1 MGKKVKLK
9 KRKKLE
15 KERPFDDSD
24 TVIQWREDF
33 VQDYI
38 KEPLMRKAV
47 ETPVV
52 ERVVTEDMERDMIVQ
67 DEEDDIGVR
76 TRQKQLPAMP
86 LDAEF
91 MSSMQNSVESTI
103 LKDVQNN
110 LRFYNDAI
118 RNPATTELGKVF
130 LLGVVRQL
138 RYWSMTQTPQPE
150 IAEGNTAIDWVLGNL
165 LDRIDQDMSLLS
177 KHFSPEI
184 DKVYF
189 RRWKLELQILKKEL
203 IHRKEQSDLARKE
216 LEEQGFDPLNSDTP
230 QKIPLPETNIIQ
242 WVKENP
248 DLVDLVLNDPTQAD
262 NLLQLA
268 WSEIFNNDSSIE
280 YLNLLDT
287 FGLRAQMDFQTQEA
301 FQSLITKMKKGSA
314 NEIHSLL
321 QDSDFSGLTPEIKR
335 AFDVLKETS
344 FLPIIQKLLK
354 LYGGG
359 GAELVTAT
367 QEDTSMFSQILRSY
381 GTNE

>member
-1 MGKKVKLK
+1 MGKKIKLK
-9 KRKKLE
+9 KRKKIE

-52 ERVVTEDMERDMIVQ
+52 ERVVTEDMEKDMLVQ
-67 DEEDDIGVR
+67 DEDDDIGVR
-76 TRQKQLPAMP
+76 TREKQLPAMP

-91 MSSMQNSVESTI
+91 MSSMQNSVEST
-103 LKDVQNN
+103 LLQDVQNN

-138 RYWSMTQTPQPE
+138 RYWAMTQTPQPD
-150 IAEGNTAIDWVLGNL
+150 ISEGNTAIDWVLNNL
-165 LDRIDQDMSLLS
+165 LDRIDQDMTLLS
-177 KHFSPEI
+177 KHFNPEI

-189 RRWKLELQILKKEL
+189 RRWKLEVQILKKEL
-203 IHRKEQSDLARKE
+203 LLRKAQSDQVRKEI
-216 LEEQGFDPLNSDTP
+216 EEQGFDPLNADAP
-230 QKIPLPETNIIQ
+230 QKIPLPETNVIQ

-248 DLVDLVLNDPTQAD
+248 ELVDLVLNDPAQAD
-262 NLLQLA
+262 TLVTLA

-287 FGLRAQMDFQTQEA
+287 FGLRAQMDFQQQEA
-301 FQSLITKMKKGSA
+301 FQGLIKKMKKGSA
-314 NEIHSLL
+314 NEVRRLL
-321 QDSDFSGLTPEIKR
+321 KDSDFSGLTPEIKR
-335 AFDVLKETS
+335 AVNVLKETN

-354 LYGGG
+354 MYGGG
-359 GAELVTAT
+359 GAELIITT
-367 QEDTSMFSQILRSY
+367 QEDSTMFSQFLRSY
-381 GTNE
+381 GNKE

>member
-9 KRKKLE
+9 KRKKIE

-52 ERVVTEDMERDMIVQ
+52 ERVVTEDMEKDILVRDE
-67 DEEDDIGVR
+67 DDDIGVR
-76 TRQKQLPAMP
+76 TREKQLPAMP

-91 MSSMQNSVESTI
+91 MSSMQNSVETTL

-138 RYWSMTQTPQPE
+138 RYWAMTQGPQPE
-150 IAEGNTAIDWVLGNL
+150 ISEGNTAIDWVLDNL
-165 LDRIDQDMSLLS
+165 LDRIDQDMTLLS
-177 KHFSPEI
+177 KHFNPEI

-189 RRWKLELQILKKEL
+189 RRWKLEVQILKKEL
-203 IHRKEQSDLARKE
+203 ILRKEQSDLVRKE
-216 LEEQGFDPLNSDTP
+216 IEEQGFNPEDSDAP
-230 QKIPLPETNIIQ
+230 QKIPLPETNVLQ

-248 DLVDLVLNDPTQAD
+248 ELVELILNDPTQAE
-262 NLLQLA
+262 NLINIA
-268 WSEIFNNDSSIE
+268 WSEIFNNDASIE
-280 YLNLLDT
+280 YLNLIDT
-287 FGLRAQMDFQTQEA
+287 FGLRAQMDFQSKEA
-301 FQSLITKMKKGSA
+301 FQTLIKKMRKGSA
-314 NEIHSLL
+314 NEVRTLL
-321 QDSDFSGLTPEIKR
+321 KDSDFSNLTPEIRR
-335 AFDVLKETS
+335 AVNVLKETNC
-344 FLPIIQKLLK
+344 LPIIQKLLK
-354 LYGGG
+354 MYGGAG
-359 GAELVTAT
+359 VDLVMAT
-367 QEDTSMFSQILRSY
+367 QEDPSAFSQFLRSY
-381 GTNE
+381 GAKE